1 MTTTM
6 APPQRNASHPQGLAA
21 LLVAIG
27 DGMPDA
33 VVEIGTS
40 PGAVLEQFRRL
51 AGPGSDRPLRL
62 EAVSLAELAPPAG
75 PWPDPPAAAIALCLE
90 GAETLP
96 AAQAPELVR
105 WLTQAAD
112 VVVFAAALPGQIGLH
127 HIHCQPTR
135 YWCDL
140 FELCGFRRYDI
151 LRQPLLSDATIPWQQ
166 RQSLM
171 LYARLNSPRERE
183 LRQRHPHNFLPEE
196 FELVH
201 HTMVTNGLLFRAA
214 PPETP
219 SIGELVRAVP
229 AALGESVRARLS
241 VVGEQLARL
250 RHR

>member
-6 APPQRNASHPQGLAA
+6 APPQHNASHHEGLAA
-21 LLVAIG
+21 LLVAISG
-27 DGMPDA
+27 GMPDA

-40 PGAVLEQFRRL
+40 PGALLEQFRQL
-51 AGPGSDRPLRL
+51 AGLGSDRPLRL
-62 EAVSLAELAPPAG
+62 EAVTLAEAHPAG
-75 PWPDPPAAAIALCLE
+75 PWPDAPAAAIALCLE

-96 AAQAPELVR
+96 AARALELVR

-112 VVVFAAALPGQIGLH
+112 VVVFAAALPGQFGLQ

-140 FELCGFRRYDI
+140 FKICGFRRYDI
-151 LRQPLLSDATIPWQQ
+151 LRQPLLADATIPWQQ

-171 LYARLNSPRERE
+171 LYARLNSPREQE

-219 SIGELVRAVP
+219 TIGELVRAVP
-229 AALGESVRARLS
+229 TALVESVRARLS
-241 VVGEQLARL
+241 VVGERLARL
-250 RHR
+250 RDR

>member
-1 MTTTM
+1 MTTTI
-6 APPQRNASHPQGLAA
+6 APTQRNASHHEGLAA
-21 LLVAIG
+21 LLVAISG
-27 DGMPDA
+27 GLPDA

-51 AGPGSDRPLRL
+51 AGPGSERSLLL
-62 EAVSLAELAPPAG
+62 EAVPLTEAHQARPM
-75 PWPDPPAAAIALCLE
+75 PDPPAATIAICLE
-90 GAETLP
+90 GAETL
-96 AAQAPELVR
+96 QAGRALELVR

-112 VVVFAAALPGQIGLH
+112 LVVFAAALPGQFGLH

-140 FELCGFRRYDI
+140 FEICSFRRYDI
-151 LRQPLLSDATIPWQQ
+151 LRQTLLADARIPWQH

-171 LYARLNSPRERE
+171 LYARLNSPAERE
-183 LRQRHPHNFLPEE
+183 LQQRHPHNFLPEE

-219 SIGELVRAVP
+219 SIGELVRALP
-229 AALGESVRARLS
+229 AALGNSVRARL
-241 VVGEQLARL
+241 Q
-250 RHR
+250 HR